1 MELIPIIVYGIALLF
16 IFCYSIIQI
25 QLVVKYKRYQKQQRH
40 RLNEQANAG
49 FQPKVTVQLPLFNEK
64 YVTERLIDC
73 VAALDYPSDKLE
85 IQVLDDSTDETVD
98 LTKAKVEAV
107 KATGIDIVYIHRVD
121 RSGFKAG
128 ALAAGTKIA
137 KGDFIAIFDADF
149 LPEKDFL
156 QKMIQPFQDENI
168 GMVQSRWEHINERY
182 SMLTKL
188 QAFGLDAHFSV
199 EQGGRNAGQHFI
211 NFNGTA
217 GVWRKTAIEDA
228 GGWQSDTLTEDL
240 DLSYRAQLKGWKFIF
255 LEEVGAPAE
264 LPAVMNALKTQQFR
278 WNKGAAECVRKNLGR
293 VLRAEGIPLGTKLN
307 AIFHLMNSAVF
318 ICIVI
323 LALLSIPMLSIKNH
337 FEEYKTLFLV
347 ASVFLITL
355 PILALFY
362 WTSMSKGYTS
372 KVKAFGH
379 FVLLFPMFLSVSM
392 GLSLHNAMA
401 VLEGYIGKKSAF
413 IRTPKFNLSNDKSKK
428 WGANV
433 YLKRKVNPLTVFE
446 VLLAAYFLGGIVL
459 GFHYEDYGLMPF
471 HLMLFIGFTYVSFYS
486 ISHSFKTAS

>member
-1 MELIPIIVYGIALLF
+1 MELIPIIIYGIALLF
-16 IFCYSIIQI
+16 IFCYSLIQV
-25 QLVVKYKRYQKQQRH
+25 QLVIKYKRYQRQQKK
-40 RLNEQANAG
+40 RLAEHSDTH
-49 FQPKVTVQLPLFNEK
+49 FEPTVTVQLPLFNEK

-73 VAALDYPSDKLE
+73 IAELDYPKDKLE
-85 IQVLDDSTDETVD
+85 IQVLDDSTDETIE
-98 LTKAKVEAV
+98 LTKAKVEEI
-107 KATGIDIVYIHRVD
+107 KASGIDIVYIHRTD
-121 RSGFKAG
+121 RSGYKAG
-128 ALAAGTKIA
+128 ALAEGTKIA

-149 LPEKDFL
+149 LPEKDFI
-156 QKMIQPFQDENI
+156 KRMVQPFQDEKV

-199 EQGGRNAGQHFI
+199 EQGGRNAGNHFI

-217 GVWRKTAIEDA
+217 GIWRKTAIADA

-240 DLSYRAQLKGWKFIF
+240 DLSYRAQLKGWQFIF
-255 LEEVGAPAE
+255 LEEVGSPAE

-278 WNKGAAECVRKNLGR
+278 WNKGAAECVRKNLSR
-293 VLRAEGIPLGTKLN
+293 VLKAEDIPFGTKMN

-323 LALLSIPMLSIKNH
+323 LALLSIPMLSIKNN
-337 FEEYKTLFLV
+337 FEEYKMLFLV
-347 ASVFLITL
+347 ASAFLITL

-362 WTSMSKGYTS
+362 WTSMSRNYTS
-372 KVKAFGH
+372 KTKAFFH
-379 FVLLFPMFLSVSM
+379 FIFLFPMFLAVSM

-433 YLKRKVNPLTVFE
+433 YLKRKINPVTILEILF
-446 VLLAAYFLGGIVL
+446 AAYFFSGILLGI
-459 GFHYEDYGLMPF
+459 HYDDYGLMPF
-471 HLMLFIGFTYVSFYS
+471 HVMLFLGFGYVSFYS
-486 ISHSFKTAS
+486 ISHSFKTD

>member
-1 MELIPIIVYGIALLF
+1 MELIPIIIYGIALLF
-16 IFCYSIIQI
+16 IFCYSLIQI
-25 QLVVKYKRYQKQQRH
+25 QLVIKYKRYQKQQKL
-40 RLNEQANAG
+40 RLEEHSDVNFE
-49 FQPKVTVQLPLFNEK
+49 PTVTIQLPLFNEK

-73 VAALDYPSDKLE
+73 IAVLDYPNGKLE
-85 IQVLDDSTDETVD
+85 IQVLDDSTDETAEI
-98 LTKAKVEAV
+98 TKSKVEEIR
-107 KATGIDIVYIHRVD
+107 KTGIDIVYIHRTD
-121 RSGFKAG
+121 RGGYKAG
-128 ALAAGTKIA
+128 ALAEGTKIA
-137 KGDFIAIFDADF
+137 KGEFIAIFDADF
-149 LPEKDFL
+149 LPEKDFI
-156 QKMIQPFQDENI
+156 QRMVQPFQNEKV

-182 SMLTKL
+182 SLLTKL

-199 EQGGRNAGQHFI
+199 EQGGRNAGHHFI

-217 GVWRKTAIEDA
+217 GIWRKAAIENA

-240 DLSYRAQLKGWKFIF
+240 DLSYRAQLKGWQFIF

-293 VLRAEGIPLGTKLN
+293 VLRAEDIGFGTKMN
-307 AIFHLMNSAVF
+307 AIFHLMNSAIF

-323 LALLSIPMLSIKNH
+323 LALFSIPMLSIKNN

-347 ASVFLITL
+347 ASSFLITL

-362 WTSMSKGYTS
+362 WTSMSRNYTS
-372 KVKAFGH
+372 KIKASFH
-379 FVLLFPMFLSVSM
+379 FAFLFPMFLTVSM

-428 WGANV
+428 WGTNV
-433 YLKRKVNPLTVFE
+433 YLKRKINPIIILE
-446 VLLAAYFLGGIVL
+446 VLFAAYFFCGILLGV
-459 GFHYEDYGLMPF
+459 HYEDYGLMPF
-471 HLMLFIGFTYVSFYS
+471 HVMLFLGFGYVSFYS
-486 ISHSFKTAS
+486 ISHSFKTE

>member
-1 MELIPIIVYGIALLF
+1 MELIPIIIYGIALLF
-16 IFCYSIIQI
+16 IFCYSLIQI
-25 QLVVKYKRYQKQQRH
+25 QLVIKYKRYQKQQK
-40 RLNEQANAG
+40 LQSAEFSDVNFE
-49 FQPKVTVQLPLFNEK
+49 PKVTVQLPIFNEK

-73 VAALDYPSDKLE
+73 IAALDYPKDKLE
-85 IQVLDDSTDETVD
+85 IQVLDDSTDETIEI
-98 LTKAKVEAV
+98 TKAKVEEIR
-107 KATGIDIVYIHRVD
+107 KIGIDIIYLHRTD
-121 RSGFKAG
+121 RSGYKAG
-128 ALAAGTKIA
+128 ALAEGTKIA

-149 LPEKDFL
+149 LPEKDFI
-156 QKMIQPFQDENI
+156 QRMVQPFQDEKV

-182 SMLTKL
+182 SLLTKL

-199 EQGGRNAGQHFI
+199 EQGGRNAGHHFI

-217 GVWRKTAIEDA
+217 GIWRKSAIADA

-278 WNKGAAECVRKNLGR
+278 WNKGAAECVRKNLGK
-293 VLRAEGIPLGTKLN
+293 VLRSKDIDFGTKMN

-318 ICIVI
+318 ICIII
-323 LALLSIPMLSIKNH
+323 LALLSIPMLNIKNN

-362 WTSMSKGYTS
+362 WTSMSRNYAS
-372 KVKAFGH
+372 KTKAFFH
-379 FVLLFPMFLSVSM
+379 FICLFPMFLAVSM

-428 WGANV
+428 WGTNV
-433 YLKRKVNPLTVFE
+433 YLKRKINPITILE
-446 VLLAAYFLGGIVL
+446 VLFAAYFFGGILL

-471 HLMLFIGFTYVSFYS
+471 HAMLFLGFGYVSFYS
-486 ISHSFKTAS
+486 ISHSFKTE

>member
-1 MELIPIIVYGIALLF
+1 MELIPIIIYGIALLF
-16 IFCYSIIQI
+16 IFCYSLIQV
-25 QLVVKYKRYQKQQRH
+25 QLVIKYKLYQKQQKL
-40 RLNEQANAG
+40 RLAEHSDINFE
-49 FQPKVTVQLPLFNEK
+49 PKVTVQLPLFNEK

-73 VAALDYPSDKLE
+73 VAELDYPKEKLE
-85 IQVLDDSTDETVD
+85 IQVLDDSTDETVEI
-98 LTKAKVEAV
+98 TKAKVEEIR
-107 KATGIDIVYIHRVD
+107 KTGIDIVYIHRTD
-121 RSGFKAG
+121 RSGYKAG
-128 ALAAGTKIA
+128 ALAEGTKVA
-137 KGDFIAIFDADF
+137 KGDYIAIFDADF
-149 LPEKDFL
+149 LPEKDFIKRMVL
-156 QKMIQPFQDENI
+156 PFQDEKV
-168 GMVQSRWEHINERY
+168 GMVQSKWEHINEHY

-199 EQGGRNAGQHFI
+199 EQGGRNAGHHFI

-217 GVWRKTAIEDA
+217 GIWRKTAIADA
-228 GGWQSDTLTEDL
+228 GGWQADTLTEDL
-240 DLSYRAQLKGWKFIF
+240 DLSYRAQLKGWQFIF

-293 VLRAEGIPLGTKLN
+293 VLRAEDIGFGTKMN

-323 LALLSIPMLSIKNH
+323 LALLSIPMLSIKNN
-337 FEEYKTLFLV
+337 FEEYRTLFLF
-347 ASVFLITL
+347 ASAFLITL

-362 WTSMSKGYTS
+362 WTSMSRNYAS
-372 KVKAFGH
+372 KTKAFFH
-379 FVLLFPMFLSVSM
+379 FIFLFPMFLAVSM

-433 YLKRKVNPLTVFE
+433 YLKRKINPITILE
-446 VLLAAYFLGGIVL
+446 VLFAAYFFGGILL
-459 GFHYEDYGLMPF
+459 GIHYDDYGLMPF
-471 HLMLFIGFTYVSFYS
+471 HVMLFLGFGYVSFYS
-486 ISHSFKTAS
+486 ITHSFKTSG

>member
-1 MELIPIIVYGIALLF
+1 MELIPIIIYGIALLF
-16 IFCYSIIQI
+16 IFCYSLIQI
-25 QLVVKYKRYQKQQRH
+25 QLVIKYRRYQKQQKL
-40 RLNEQANAG
+40 RLAKHSDVSFE
-49 FQPKVTVQLPLFNEK
+49 PTVTIQLPLFNEK

-73 VAALDYPSDKLE
+73 VAALDYPNGKLE
-85 IQVLDDSTDETVD
+85 IQVLDDSTDETIEI
-98 LTKAKVEAV
+98 TKSKVEEIR
-107 KATGIDIVYIHRVD
+107 KTGINIVYIHRTD
-121 RSGFKAG
+121 RSGYKAG
-128 ALAAGTKIA
+128 ALAEGTKIA
-137 KGDFIAIFDADF
+137 KGEFIAIFDADF
-149 LPEKDFL
+149 LPEKDFI
-156 QKMIQPFQDENI
+156 QRMVQPFQNEQV

-182 SMLTKL
+182 SLLTKL

-199 EQGGRNAGQHFI
+199 EQGGRNAGHHFI

-217 GVWRKTAIEDA
+217 GIWRKTAIADA

-240 DLSYRAQLKGWKFIF
+240 DLSYRAQLKGWQFIF

-293 VLRAEGIPLGTKLN
+293 VLRSEDIGFGTKMN
-307 AIFHLMNSAVF
+307 AIFHLMNSAIF

-323 LALLSIPMLSIKNH
+323 LALLSIPMLSIKNN
-337 FEEYKTLFLV
+337 FEEYKTLFLL
-347 ASVFLITL
+347 AGSFLITL

-362 WTSMSKGYTS
+362 WTSMSRNYTS
-372 KVKAFGH
+372 KIKAFFH
-379 FVLLFPMFLSVSM
+379 FVFLFPMFLAVSM

-433 YLKRKVNPLTVFE
+433 YLKRKINPITILE
-446 VLLAAYFLGGIVL
+446 VLFAAYFFCGILLGV
-459 GFHYEDYGLMPF
+459 HYDDYGLMPF
-471 HLMLFIGFTYVSFYS
+471 HVMLFLGFGYVSFYS
-486 ISHSFKTAS
+486 ISHSFRTD

>member
-1 MELIPIIVYGIALLF
+1 MELIPIIIYGIALLF
-16 IFCYSIIQI
+16 IFCYSLIQI
-25 QLVVKYKRYQKQQRH
+25 QLVIKYKRYKKQQKL
-40 RLNEQANAG
+40 RLAEHSTVNFE
-49 FQPKVTVQLPLFNEK
+49 PKVTVQLPLFNEK

-73 VAALDYPSDKLE
+73 VAALDYPKNKLE
-85 IQVLDDSTDETVD
+85 IQVLDDSTDETIEI
-98 LTKAKVEAV
+98 TKAKVEEIQ
-107 KATGIDIVYIHRVD
+107 KLGIDIIYLHRTD
-121 RSGFKAG
+121 RSGYKAG
-128 ALAAGTKIA
+128 ALAEGTKIA

-149 LPEKDFL
+149 LPEKDFIHR
-156 QKMIQPFQDENI
+156 MVQPFQDEKV

-188 QAFGLDAHFSV
+188 QAFGLDAHFTV
-199 EQGGRNAGQHFI
+199 EQGGRNAGHHFI

-217 GVWRKTAIEDA
+217 GIWRKSAIADA

-278 WNKGAAECVRKNLGR
+278 WNKGAAECVRKNLGK
-293 VLRAEGIPLGTKLN
+293 VLRSKNIDFGTKMN

-318 ICIVI
+318 ICIII
-323 LALLSIPMLSIKNH
+323 LALLSIPMLNIKNN
-337 FEEYKTLFLV
+337 FEEYKTLFLA

-362 WTSMSKGYTS
+362 WTSMSRNYAS
-372 KVKAFGH
+372 KTKAFFH
-379 FVLLFPMFLSVSM
+379 FVFLFPMFLAVSM

-401 VLEGYIGKKSAF
+401 VLEGYMGKKSAF

-428 WGANV
+428 WGTNV
-433 YLKRKVNPLTVFE
+433 YLRRKINPITILE
-446 VLLAAYFLGGIVL
+446 VLFAAYFFGGILL

-471 HLMLFIGFTYVSFYS
+471 HAMLFLGFGYVSFYS
-486 ISHSFKTAS
+486 ISHSFKTE

>member
-1 MELIPIIVYGIALLF
+1 MELIPIIIYGIALLF
-16 IFCYSIIQI
+16 IFCYSLIQI
-25 QLVVKYKRYQKQQRH
+25 QLVIKYKRYQKQQK
-40 RLNEQANAG
+40 LQSAEFSDVNFE
-49 FQPKVTVQLPLFNEK
+49 PKVTVQLPIFNEK

-73 VAALDYPSDKLE
+73 IAALDYPKDKLE
-85 IQVLDDSTDETVD
+85 IQVLDDSTDETIEI
-98 LTKAKVEAV
+98 TKAKVEEIR
-107 KATGIDIVYIHRVD
+107 KIGIDIIYLHRTD
-121 RSGFKAG
+121 RSGYKAG
-128 ALAAGTKIA
+128 ALAEGTKIA

-149 LPEKDFL
+149 LPEKDFI
-156 QKMIQPFQDENI
+156 QRMVQPFQDEKV

-182 SMLTKL
+182 SLLTKL

-199 EQGGRNAGQHFI
+199 EQGGRNAGHHFI

-217 GVWRKTAIEDA
+217 GIWRKSAIADA

-278 WNKGAAECVRKNLGR
+278 WNKGAAECVRKNLGK
-293 VLRAEGIPLGTKLN
+293 VLRSKDIDFGTKMN

-318 ICIVI
+318 ICIII
-323 LALLSIPMLSIKNH
+323 LALLSIPMLNIKNN

-362 WTSMSKGYTS
+362 WTSMSRNYAS
-372 KVKAFGH
+372 KTKAFFH
-379 FVLLFPMFLSVSM
+379 FIFLFPMFLAVSM

-428 WGANV
+428 WGTNV
-433 YLKRKVNPLTVFE
+433 YLKRKINPITILE
-446 VLLAAYFLGGIVL
+446 VLFAAYFFGGILL

-471 HLMLFIGFTYVSFYS
+471 HAMLFLGFGYVSFYS
-486 ISHSFKTAS
+486 ISHSFKTE

>member
-1 MELIPIIVYGIALLF
+1 MELIPIIIYGIALLF
-16 IFCYSIIQI
+16 IFCYSLIQI
-25 QLVVKYKRYQKQQRH
+25 QLVIKYKRYKKQQKL
-40 RLNEQANAG
+40 RLAEHSTVNFE
-49 FQPKVTVQLPLFNEK
+49 PKVTVQLPLFNEK

-73 VAALDYPSDKLE
+73 VAALDYPKNKLE
-85 IQVLDDSTDETVD
+85 IQVLDDSTDETIEI
-98 LTKAKVEAV
+98 TKAKVEEIQ
-107 KATGIDIVYIHRVD
+107 KLGIDIIYLHRTD
-121 RSGFKAG
+121 RSGYKAG
-128 ALAAGTKIA
+128 ALAEGTKIA

-149 LPEKDFL
+149 LPEKDFIHR
-156 QKMIQPFQDENI
+156 MVQPFQDEKV

-188 QAFGLDAHFSV
+188 QAFGLDAHFTV
-199 EQGGRNAGQHFI
+199 EQGGRNAGHHFI

-217 GVWRKTAIEDA
+217 GIWRKSAIADA

-278 WNKGAAECVRKNLGR
+278 WNKGAAECVRKNLGK
-293 VLRAEGIPLGTKLN
+293 VLRSKNIDFGTKMN

-318 ICIVI
+318 ICIII
-323 LALLSIPMLSIKNH
+323 LALLSIPMLNIKNN

-362 WTSMSKGYTS
+362 WTSMSRNYAS
-372 KVKAFGH
+372 KTKAISH
-379 FVLLFPMFLSVSM
+379 FVFLFLMFLAISM

-401 VLEGYIGKKSAF
+401 VLEGYMGKKSAF

-428 WGANV
+428 WRTNV
-433 YLKRKVNPLTVFE
+433 YLRRKINPITILE
-446 VLLAAYFLGGIVL
+446 VLFAAYFFGGILL

-471 HLMLFIGFTYVSFYS
+471 HAMLFLGFGYVSFYS
-486 ISHSFKTAS
+486 ISHSFKTE

>member
-1 MELIPIIVYGIALLF
+1 MELIPIIIYGIALLF
-16 IFCYSIIQI
+16 IFCYSLIQI
-25 QLVVKYKRYQKQQRH
+25 QLVIKYKRYQKQQKL
-40 RLNEQANAG
+40 RLAEHSDINFE
-49 FQPKVTVQLPLFNEK
+49 PKVTVQLPLFNEK

-73 VAALDYPSDKLE
+73 VSKLDYPIEKLE
-85 IQVLDDSTDETVD
+85 IQVLDDSTDETVEI
-98 LTKAKVEAV
+98 TKAKVEEIR
-107 KATGIDIVYIHRVD
+107 KTGIDIVYIHRAD
-121 RSGFKAG
+121 RSGYKAG
-128 ALAAGTKIA
+128 ALAEGTKIA

-149 LPEKDFL
+149 LPEKDFI
-156 QKMIQPFQDENI
+156 KRMVQPFKNDKV

-199 EQGGRNAGQHFI
+199 EQGGRNAGHHFI

-217 GVWRKTAIEDA
+217 GIWRKTAIADA
-228 GGWQSDTLTEDL
+228 GGWQADTLTEDL
-240 DLSYRAQLKGWKFIF
+240 DLSYRAQLKGWQFIF

-293 VLRAEGIPLGTKLN
+293 VLRSEDIDFGTKMN

-323 LALLSIPMLSIKNH
+323 LALLSIPMLSIKNN

-347 ASVFLITL
+347 ASSFLITL

-362 WTSMSKGYTS
+362 WTSMSRNYTS
-372 KVKAFGH
+372 KTKAFFH
-379 FVLLFPMFLSVSM
+379 FIFLFPMFLAVSM

-433 YLKRKVNPLTVFE
+433 YLKRKINPITILE
-446 VLLAAYFLGGIVL
+446 VLFSFYFFGGILL
-459 GFHYEDYGLMPF
+459 GIHYGDYGLMPF
-471 HLMLFIGFTYVSFYS
+471 HVMLFLGFGYVSLYS
-486 ISHSFKTAS
+486 ISHSFRTE

>member
-1 MELIPIIVYGIALLF
+1 MELIPIIIYGIALLF
-16 IFCYSIIQI
+16 IFCYSLIQI
-25 QLVVKYKRYQKQQRH
+25 QLVIKYKRYKKQQKL
-40 RLNEQANAG
+40 RLAEHSTVNFE
-49 FQPKVTVQLPLFNEK
+49 PKVTVQLPLFNEK

-73 VAALDYPSDKLE
+73 VAALDYPKNKLE
-85 IQVLDDSTDETVD
+85 IQVLDDSTDETIEI
-98 LTKAKVEAV
+98 TKAKVEEIQ
-107 KATGIDIVYIHRVD
+107 KLGIDIIYLHRTD
-121 RSGFKAG
+121 RSGYKAG
-128 ALAAGTKIA
+128 ALAEGTKIA

-149 LPEKDFL
+149 LPEKDFIHR
-156 QKMIQPFQDENI
+156 MVQPFQDEKV

-188 QAFGLDAHFSV
+188 QAFGLDAHFTV
-199 EQGGRNAGQHFI
+199 EQGGRNAGHHFI

-217 GVWRKTAIEDA
+217 GIWRKSAIADA

-278 WNKGAAECVRKNLGR
+278 WNKGAAECVRKNLGK
-293 VLRAEGIPLGTKLN
+293 VLRSKNIDFGTKMN

-318 ICIVI
+318 ICIII
-323 LALLSIPMLSIKNH
+323 LALLSIPMLNIKNN

-362 WTSMSKGYTS
+362 WTSMSRNYAS
-372 KVKAFGH
+372 KTKAIFH
-379 FVLLFPMFLSVSM
+379 FVFLFLMFLALSM

-401 VLEGYIGKKSAF
+401 VLEGYMGKKSAF

-428 WGANV
+428 WRTNV
-433 YLKRKVNPLTVFE
+433 YLRRKINPITILE
-446 VLLAAYFLGGIVL
+446 VLFAAYFFGGILL

-471 HLMLFIGFTYVSFYS
+471 HAMLFLGFGYVSFYS
-486 ISHSFKTAS
+486 ISHSFKTE